1 VEARFWAVSAC
12 SFDATAVV
20 ENCCDLTT
28 ACFHWN
34 FATKGKQGF
43 CVTFQK
49 DLKCLRH
56 IGLEGPGAA
65 AA

>member
-1 VEARFWAVSAC
+1 MQWE
-12 SFDATAVV
+12 DAPAV
-20 ENCCDLTT
+20 ENDFGLAT

-34 FATKGKQGF
+34 FATKLEQA
-43 CVTFQK
+43 TPAFQK

-56 IGLEGPGAA
+56 IGLEGSGAA